1 MLTSKLGL
9 KILSNALSLI
19 GAIIF
24 LVMFFELK
32 DPNFFRFNDWGDQW
46 SSSYYQKHV
55 TKFRELIKPLR
66 KGETDS
72 AILQLENDWN
82 DLEKRDRAYRLK
94 WKLLLALSEELHRQ
108 KRYDEL
114 LKWSSEWRAQDD
126 RDIDAI
132 AFYYE
137 ALYRSKDKESEGFS
151 GLKTEWH
158 RFPES
163 STLAGFYSTALKERG
178 IHDPTF
184 EASGAARRV
193 EAKRYELHQKFL
205 EQQQRVEAKRYEL
218 HQKFIKQQQQ
228 NVLKSARQWKVRF
241 YSDIPT
247 APVTDRE
254 YEDYVDLH
262 NNLKETW
269 ALISDYLR
277 GEPLG
282 QYSAKHGL
290 TPSQQAEYWIK
301 KGAKTKTLFG
311 RLHFA
316 ANTQTTLV
324 SKPLGLNLVTNTNNW
339 SRLTLKLGPD
349 TETLRIDLPPK
360 IKLQIDKVRI
370 RTTTSVHSIPLSQ
383 IKSQNMALVNG
394 SLTSTSGSDR
404 YFFIPAN
411 NYLPHIQNE
420 QDLSIELAIQ
430 VSTKVG
436 TIALVEFAT
445 GLKN

>member
-1 MLTSKLGL
+1 MLASKLGL

-55 TKFRELIKPLR
+55 TKFRELIKPLQ

-137 ALYRSKDKESEGFS
+137 ALYRSKDEQSEGFD

-163 STLAGFYSTALKERG
+163 STLAGFYSMALKERG

-184 EASGAARRV
+184 EA
-193 EAKRYELHQKFL
+193 
-205 EQQQRVEAKRYEL
+205 KRYEL
-218 HQKFIKQQQQ
+218 HQKFIEQQQQ
-228 NVLKSARQWKVRF
+228 NVLKSARRWKVRF

-247 APVTDRE
+247 TPVTDRD
-254 YEDYVDLH
+254 YEDYVDS
-262 NNLKETW
+262 NDNLKETW

-301 KGAKTKTLFG
+301 KGAETKTLFG
-311 RLHFA
+311 RLHFV
-316 ANTQTTLV
+316 ANPQTTLV

-339 SRLTLKLGPD
+339 SRLVLKLGPD

-360 IKLQIDKVRI
+360 MKLQIDKVRI
-370 RTTTSVHSIPLSQ
+370 RTKTMAQSVPLSQ
-383 IKSQNMALVNG
+383 IKSKNMAIVNS
-394 SLTSTSGSDR
+394 SLTTTNNSGR
-404 YFFIPAN
+404 YFFLPMN
-411 NYLPHIQNE
+411 DYLPHIRNE
-420 QDLSIELAIQ
+420 QDLSIELVIQ

-436 TIALVEFAT
+436 TIALAEFST
-445 GLKN
+445 GLEN

>member
-1 MLTSKLGL
+1 MLASKLGL

-55 TKFRELIKPLR
+55 TKFRELIKPLQ

-137 ALYRSKDKESEGFS
+137 ALYRLKVKQSEGFD

-163 STLAGFYSTALKERG
+163 STLAGFYSMALKERG

-184 EASGAARRV
+184 EA
-193 EAKRYELHQKFL
+193 
-205 EQQQRVEAKRYEL
+205 KRYEL
-218 HQKFIKQQQQ
+218 HQKFIEQQQQ
-228 NVLKSARQWKVRF
+228 NVLKSARRWKVRF

-247 APVTDRE
+247 TPVTDRE
-254 YEDYVDLH
+254 YEDYVDSH
-262 NNLKETW
+262 NDLKETW

-316 ANTQTTLV
+316 ANPQTTLV

-360 IKLQIDKVRI
+360 MKLQIDKVRI
-370 RTTTSVHSIPLSQ
+370 RTKTMTQSVPLSQ
-383 IKSQNMALVNG
+383 IKSKNMAIVNS
-394 SLTSTSGSDR
+394 SLTTTNNSDR
-404 YFFIPAN
+404 YFFLPMN
-411 NYLPHIQNE
+411 DYLPHIQNE
-420 QDLSIELAIQ
+420 QDLSIELVIQ

-436 TIALVEFAT
+436 TIALAEFST
-445 GLKN
+445 GLEN

>member
-55 TKFRELIKPLR
+55 TKFRELIKPLQ

-72 AILQLENDWN
+72 AILQLENDWS

-137 ALYRSKDKESEGFS
+137 ALYRSKDNESEGFN

-163 STLAGFYSTALKERG
+163 STLAGFYSMALKERG

-184 EASGAARRV
+184 EP
-193 EAKRYELHQKFL
+193 KRYKLHQKVI
-205 EQQQRVEAKRYEL
+205 E
-218 HQKFIKQQQQ
+218 QQQQ

-269 ALISDYLR
+269 ALISDYLK
-277 GEPLG
+277 GKPLG

-290 TPSQQAEYWIK
+290 TPSQQAEYWVK

-316 ANTQTTLV
+316 ANPQTTLI
-324 SKPLGLNLVTNTNNW
+324 SKPLGLNLVTKTNNW

-349 TETLRIDLPPK
+349 IETLRIDLPPK

-383 IKSQNMALVNG
+383 IKSQNMELVSG
-394 SLTSTSGSDR
+394 SLTSTSGTNR
-404 YFFIPAN
+404 YFFIPVN
-411 NYLPHIQNE
+411 DYLPHIENE
-420 QDLSIELAIQ
+420 QDLSIELVIQ

-436 TIALVEFAT
+436 TIALAEFST
-445 GLKN
+445 GLEN

>member
-1 MLTSKLGL
+1 MLTSKLSV

-55 TKFRELIKPLR
+55 TKFRELIKPLQ

-137 ALYRSKDKESEGFS
+137 ALYRLKVKQSEGFD

-163 STLAGFYSTALKERG
+163 STLAGFYSMALKERG

-184 EASGAARRV
+184 EA
-193 EAKRYELHQKFL
+193 
-205 EQQQRVEAKRYEL
+205 KRYEL
-218 HQKFIKQQQQ
+218 HQKFIEQQQQ
-228 NVLKSARQWKVRF
+228 NVLKSARRWKVRF

-247 APVTDRE
+247 TPVTDRE
-254 YEDYVDLH
+254 YEDYVDSH
-262 NNLKETW
+262 NDLKETW

-316 ANTQTTLV
+316 ANPQTTLV

-360 IKLQIDKVRI
+360 MKLQIDKVRI
-370 RTTTSVHSIPLSQ
+370 RTKTMTQSVPLSQ
-383 IKSQNMALVNG
+383 IKSKNMAIVNS
-394 SLTSTSGSDR
+394 SLTTTNNSGR
-404 YFFIPAN
+404 YFFLPMN
-411 NYLPHIQNE
+411 DYLPHIRNE
-420 QDLSIELAIQ
+420 QDLSIELVIQ

-436 TIALVEFAT
+436 TIALAEFST
-445 GLKN
+445 GLEN

>member
-1 MLTSKLGL
+1 MLASKLGL

-55 TKFRELIKPLR
+55 TKFRELIKPLQ

-126 RDIDAI
+126 RNIDAI

-137 ALYRSKDKESEGFS
+137 ALYRLKVKQSEGFD

-163 STLAGFYSTALKERG
+163 STLAGFYSMALKERG

-184 EASGAARRV
+184 EA
-193 EAKRYELHQKFL
+193 
-205 EQQQRVEAKRYEL
+205 KRYEL
-218 HQKFIKQQQQ
+218 HQKFIEQQQQ
-228 NVLKSARQWKVRF
+228 NVLKSARRWKVRF

-247 APVTDRE
+247 TPVTDRE
-254 YEDYVDLH
+254 YEDYVDS
-262 NNLKETW
+262 NDNLKETW

-316 ANTQTTLV
+316 ANPQTTLV

-360 IKLQIDKVRI
+360 MKLQIDKVRI
-370 RTTTSVHSIPLSQ
+370 RTKTMTQSVPLSQ
-383 IKSQNMALVNG
+383 IKSKNMAIVNS
-394 SLTSTSGSDR
+394 SLTTTNNSGR
-404 YFFIPAN
+404 YFFLPMN
-411 NYLPHIQNE
+411 DYLPHIRNE
-420 QDLSIELAIQ
+420 QDLSIELVIQ

-436 TIALVEFAT
+436 TIALAEFST
-445 GLKN
+445 GLEN

>member
-1 MLTSKLGL
+1 MLTSKLSV

-55 TKFRELIKPLR
+55 TKFRELIKPLQ

-137 ALYRSKDKESEGFS
+137 ALYRLKVKQSEGFD

-163 STLAGFYSTALKERG
+163 STLAGFYSMALKERG

-184 EASGAARRV
+184 EA
-193 EAKRYELHQKFL
+193 
-205 EQQQRVEAKRYEL
+205 KRYEL
-218 HQKFIKQQQQ
+218 HQKFIEQQQQ
-228 NVLKSARQWKVRF
+228 NVLKSARRWKVRF

-247 APVTDRE
+247 TPVTDRE
-254 YEDYVDLH
+254 YEDYVDS
-262 NNLKETW
+262 NDNLKETW

-316 ANTQTTLV
+316 ANPQTTLV

-360 IKLQIDKVRI
+360 MKLQIDKVRI
-370 RTTTSVHSIPLSQ
+370 RTKTMTQSVPLSQ
-383 IKSQNMALVNG
+383 IKSKNMAIVNS
-394 SLTSTSGSDR
+394 SLTTTNNSGR
-404 YFFIPAN
+404 YFFLPMN
-411 NYLPHIQNE
+411 DYLPHIRNE
-420 QDLSIELAIQ
+420 QDLSIELVIQ
-430 VSTKVG
+430 VPTKVG
-436 TIALVEFAT
+436 TIALAEFST
-445 GLKN
+445 GLEN

>member
-19 GAIIF
+19 GAMIF

-32 DPNFFRFNDWGDQW
+32 DPNFFKFNDWGDQW
-46 SSSYYQKHV
+46 STSYYQKHV
-55 TKFRELIKPLR
+55 AEYRELIKQLR
-66 KGETDS
+66 EGETDS
-72 AILQLENDWN
+72 AILQLENDWK
-82 DLEKRDRAYRLK
+82 DLEKRDRVYRLK
-94 WKLLLALSEELHRQ
+94 RKLLLALSEELHRQ
-108 KRYDEL
+108 RRYDEL

-126 RDIDAI
+126 RDVDAI
-132 AFYYE
+132 ASYYE
-137 ALYRSKDKESEGFS
+137 ALYRSKDKQSEGFN

-163 STLAGFYSTALKERG
+163 STLARFYSMALKERG

-184 EASGAARRV
+184 EA
-193 EAKRYELHQKFL
+193 KRYELHQRFIEK
-205 EQQQRVEAKRYEL
+205 QQRR
-218 HQKFIKQQQQ
+218 
-228 NVLKSARQWKVRF
+228 VLKSAHQWKVRF
-241 YSDIPT
+241 YSDTPT

-254 YEDYVDLH
+254 YEDYVNSH

-277 GEPLG
+277 GEALG

-290 TPSQQAEYWIK
+290 TPSQQAEYWVK
-301 KGAKTKTLFG
+301 KGAKTITLFG

-316 ANTQTTLV
+316 ADPQTTLV
-324 SKPLGLNLVTNTNNW
+324 SKPLRLNLVTKTNNW

-349 TETLRIDLPPK
+349 IETLRIDLPPK

-383 IKSQNMALVNG
+383 IKSQNMALVSG
-394 SLTSTSGSDR
+394 SLTSTSGTNR
-404 YFFIPAN
+404 YFFIPVN
-411 NYLPHIQNE
+411 DYLPHIENE
-420 QDLSIELAIQ
+420 QDLSIELVIQ

-436 TIALVEFAT
+436 TIALAEFST
-445 GLKN
+445 GLEN

>member
-1 MLTSKLGL
+1 MLTSKLSV

-55 TKFRELIKPLR
+55 TKFRELIKPLQ

-137 ALYRSKDKESEGFS
+137 ALYRSKDKQSEGFD

-163 STLAGFYSTALKERG
+163 STLAGFYSMALKERG

-184 EASGAARRV
+184 EA
-193 EAKRYELHQKFL
+193 
-205 EQQQRVEAKRYEL
+205 KRYEL
-218 HQKFIKQQQQ
+218 HQKFIEQQQQ
-228 NVLKSARQWKVRF
+228 NVLKSARRWKVRF

-247 APVTDRE
+247 TPVTDRE
-254 YEDYVDLH
+254 YEDYVDSH
-262 NNLKETW
+262 NDLKETW

-301 KGAKTKTLFG
+301 KGAETKTLFG
-311 RLHFA
+311 RLHFV
-316 ANTQTTLV
+316 ANPQTTLV

-339 SRLTLKLGPD
+339 SRLVLKLGPD

-360 IKLQIDKVRI
+360 MKLQIDKVRI
-370 RTTTSVHSIPLSQ
+370 RTKAMAQSVPLSQ
-383 IKSQNMALVNG
+383 IKSKNMAIVNS
-394 SLTSTSGSDR
+394 SLTTTNNSDR
-404 YFFIPAN
+404 YFFLPMN
-411 NYLPHIQNE
+411 DYLPHIQNE
-420 QDLSIELAIQ
+420 QDLSIELVIQ

-436 TIALVEFAT
+436 TIALAEFST
-445 GLKN
+445 GLEN

>member
-1 MLTSKLGL
+1 MLASKLGL

-55 TKFRELIKPLR
+55 TKFRELIKPLQ

-114 LKWSSEWRAQDD
+114 LKWSSEWRVQDD
-126 RDIDAI
+126 RNIDAI

-137 ALYRSKDKESEGFS
+137 ALYRLKVKQSEGFD

-163 STLAGFYSTALKERG
+163 STLAGFYSMALKERG

-184 EASGAARRV
+184 EA
-193 EAKRYELHQKFL
+193 
-205 EQQQRVEAKRYEL
+205 KRYEL
-218 HQKFIKQQQQ
+218 HQKFIEQQQQ
-228 NVLKSARQWKVRF
+228 NVLKSARRWKVRF

-247 APVTDRE
+247 TPVTDRE
-254 YEDYVDLH
+254 YEDYVDS
-262 NNLKETW
+262 NDNLKETW

-316 ANTQTTLV
+316 ANPQTTLV

-360 IKLQIDKVRI
+360 MKLQIDKVRI
-370 RTTTSVHSIPLSQ
+370 RTKTMTQSVPLSQ
-383 IKSQNMALVNG
+383 IKSKNMAIVNS
-394 SLTSTSGSDR
+394 SLTTTNNSGR
-404 YFFIPAN
+404 YFFLPMKD
-411 NYLPHIQNE
+411 YLPHIRNE
-420 QDLSIELAIQ
+420 QDLSIELVIQ

-436 TIALVEFAT
+436 TIALAEFST
-445 GLKN
+445 GLEN

>member
-1 MLTSKLGL
+1 MLTSKLSV

-55 TKFRELIKPLR
+55 TKFRELIKPLQ

-137 ALYRSKDKESEGFS
+137 ALYRSKDKQSEGFD

-163 STLAGFYSTALKERG
+163 STLAGFYSMALKERG

-184 EASGAARRV
+184 EA
-193 EAKRYELHQKFL
+193 
-205 EQQQRVEAKRYEL
+205 KRYEL
-218 HQKFIKQQQQ
+218 HQKFIEQQQQ
-228 NVLKSARQWKVRF
+228 NVLKSARRWKVRF

-247 APVTDRE
+247 TPVTDRE
-254 YEDYVDLH
+254 YEDYVDSH
-262 NNLKETW
+262 NDLKETW

-301 KGAKTKTLFG
+301 KGAETKTLFG
-311 RLHFA
+311 RLHFV
-316 ANTQTTLV
+316 ANPQTTLV

-339 SRLTLKLGPD
+339 SRLVLKLGPD

-360 IKLQIDKVRI
+360 MKLQIDKVRI
-370 RTTTSVHSIPLSQ
+370 RTKTMAQSVPLSQ
-383 IKSQNMALVNG
+383 IKSKNMAIVNS
-394 SLTSTSGSDR
+394 SLTTTNNSDR
-404 YFFIPAN
+404 YFFLPMN
-411 NYLPHIQNE
+411 DYLPHIQNE
-420 QDLSIELAIQ
+420 QDLSIELVIQ

-436 TIALVEFAT
+436 TIALAEFST
-445 GLKN
+445 GLEN

>member
-1 MLTSKLGL
+1 MLTSKLSV

-55 TKFRELIKPLR
+55 TKFRELIKPLQ

-94 WKLLLALSEELHRQ
+94 WKLLLALSEELHQQ

-137 ALYRSKDKESEGFS
+137 ALYRSKDKQSEGFD

-163 STLAGFYSTALKERG
+163 STLAGFYSMALKERG

-184 EASGAARRV
+184 EA
-193 EAKRYELHQKFL
+193 
-205 EQQQRVEAKRYEL
+205 KRYEL
-218 HQKFIKQQQQ
+218 HQKFIEQQQQ
-228 NVLKSARQWKVRF
+228 NVLKSARRWKVRF

-247 APVTDRE
+247 TPVTDRE
-254 YEDYVDLH
+254 YEDYVDSH
-262 NNLKETW
+262 NDLKETW

-301 KGAKTKTLFG
+301 KGAETKTLFG
-311 RLHFA
+311 RLHFV
-316 ANTQTTLV
+316 ANPQTTLV

-339 SRLTLKLGPD
+339 SRLVLKLGPD
-349 TETLRIDLPPK
+349 TEALRIDLPPK
-360 IKLQIDKVRI
+360 MKLQIDKVRI
-370 RTTTSVHSIPLSQ
+370 RTKTMAQSVPLSQ
-383 IKSQNMALVNG
+383 IKSKNMAIVNS
-394 SLTSTSGSDR
+394 SLTTTNNSDR
-404 YFFIPAN
+404 YFFLPMN
-411 NYLPHIQNE
+411 DYLPHIQNE
-420 QDLSIELAIQ
+420 QDLSIELVIQ

-436 TIALVEFAT
+436 TIALAEFST
-445 GLKN
+445 GLEN

>member
-1 MLTSKLGL
+1 MLASKLGL

-55 TKFRELIKPLR
+55 TKFRELIKPLQ

-137 ALYRSKDKESEGFS
+137 ALYRSKDKQSEGFD

-163 STLAGFYSTALKERG
+163 STLAGFYSMALKERG

-184 EASGAARRV
+184 EA
-193 EAKRYELHQKFL
+193 
-205 EQQQRVEAKRYEL
+205 KRYEL
-218 HQKFIKQQQQ
+218 HQKFIEQQQQ

-247 APVTDRE
+247 TPVTDRE
-254 YEDYVDLH
+254 YEDYVDSH
-262 NNLKETW
+262 NDLKETW

-311 RLHFA
+311 RLHFV
-316 ANTQTTLV
+316 ANPQTTLV

-339 SRLTLKLGPD
+339 SRLVLKLGPD

-360 IKLQIDKVRI
+360 MKLQIDKVRI
-370 RTTTSVHSIPLSQ
+370 RTKTMAQSVPLSQ
-383 IKSQNMALVNG
+383 IKSKNMAIVNS
-394 SLTSTSGSDR
+394 SLTTTNNSGR
-404 YFFIPAN
+404 YFFLPMN
-411 NYLPHIQNE
+411 DYLPHIRNE
-420 QDLSIELAIQ
+420 QDLSIELVIQ

-436 TIALVEFAT
+436 TIALAEFST
-445 GLKN
+445 GLEN